1 MRSAIVA
8 ILALVIAAPALAAE
22 GKGKLPT
29 GQYVD
34 ISPVALPIIE
44 NGRLIN
50 FVFVTLRLDLNP
62 SANAVALRDKEPY
75 FRDALVHTAF
85 RTPFN
90 AVGSY
95 TTVDVPALK
104 ARMMS
109 EAALIAGPGAV
120 RSVELIGEP
129 QPKRVSG
136 LPRPKGS
143 PAPSRPPIP

>member
-75 FRDALVHTAF
+75 FRDALVRAAH
-85 RTPFN
+85 RMPFVRPGDFN
-90 AVGSY
+90 LLDEGK
-95 TTVDVPALK
+95 LK
-104 ARMMS
+104 AAMYR
-109 EAALIAGPGAV
+109 EAVAIAGPGKIKSVAV
-120 RSVELIGEP
+120 LS
-129 QPKRVSG
+129 QTAQHRVA
-136 LPRPKGS
+136 
-143 PAPSRPPIP
+143 PARQGGGAAIVP